1 MATFGK
7 QVSTAGSAPAKPTFG
22 KKTGFSPMVR
32 AGPCAAREQLSLQV
46 LALLQA
52 ELSRAPG
59 ACIEAR
65 RWPSHTRL
73 RPPLP
78 ASPSGGAASSSCPV
92 FVLFGMGIF
101 GAAAAAPND
110 NAAFIAVMTF
120 LVILGISS
128 IIYPVSM
135 EVSKK
140 QAT

>member
-1 MATFGK
+1 
-7 QVSTAGSAPAKPTFG
+7 
-22 KKTGFSPMVR
+22 
-32 AGPCAAREQLSLQV
+32 
-46 LALLQA
+46 
-52 ELSRAPG
+52 
-59 ACIEAR
+59 
-65 RWPSHTRL
+65 
-73 RPPLP
+73 
-78 ASPSGGAASSSCPV
+78 V